1 MSPRAVVHHVQP
13 SQHLTTSSAGPTG
26 EQGRGLV
33 LSCFCSNIVIR
44 PFGNRRQLEEL
55 GAPFAVDP
63 ASGAVLPAELDGLRA
78 REAAAAARRD
88 FRLAARLADMAYVL
102 TPRPAPLTLAEC
114 APASAREQF
123 EFYLE
128 HGFCVVHGALS
139 PHVP

>member
-1 MSPRAVVHHVQP
+1 VQC
-13 SQHLTTSSAGPTG
+13 
-26 EQGRGLV
+26 RGLV
-33 LSCFCSNIVIR
+33 LSCFCYNIGKKSR
-44 PFGNRRQLEEL
+44 PLGNCRQLEEL

-63 ASGAVLPAELDGLRA
+63 ASGAVLPAELDALRA
-78 REAAAAARRD
+78 REVAAAARRD

-139 PHVP
+139 PHGP